1 MKSRGRQGLL
11 PYFRIEI
18 PEQRLAEQERSIIML
33 NLRLEF
39 SPVGAKAQEQAAKI
53 RLWVRREEEM
63 RAEASRAHWLAN
75 IRGRGIIGG

>member
-33 NLRLEF
+33 NLRLEL
-39 SPVGAKAQEQAAKI
+39 STVGAKAQSACLLGRVA
-53 RLWVRREEEM
+53 RL
-63 RAEASRAHWLAN
+63 
-75 IRGRGIIGG
+75 GKGTQTGGQKKGIGDKG